1 MATVYQVVCSLLI
14 VAATVFFARR
24 NDMAQTGGTKA
35 QMCLAL
41 FQVLLFGWFF
51 ALCASDILDV
61 RVSFSYVRFILNV
74 FYTLAFA
81 SVAVYTFVYKHKDDG
96 RVFRCVVWAYIAL
109 IAVQCFVF
117 PYGTEKEI
125 LRIIEAL
132 EGAVVFALLFTLLF
146 RMENEALSRKIL
158 IAAVVL
164 EFLIAA
170 ENVILPFAS
179 ITEDPEA
186 ADIPMNY
193 ASLFMRPVLF
203 ATLALLNQV
212 RLDIKKR
219 N

>member
-1 MATVYQVVCSLLI
+1 MGLYC
-14 VAATVFFARR
+14 
-24 NDMAQTGGTKA
+24 
-35 QMCLAL
+35 
-41 FQVLLFGWFF
+41 
-51 ALCASDILDV
+51 
-61 RVSFSYVRFILNV
+61 
-74 FYTLAFA
+74 
-81 SVAVYTFVYKHKDDG
+81 
-96 RVFRCVVWAYIAL
+96 
-109 IAVQCFVF
+109 
-117 PYGTEKEI
+117 
-125 LRIIEAL
+125 
-132 EGAVVFALLFTLLF
+132 ALLFTLLF